1 MNFRTLNYI
10 TFGLS
15 VVLSILLLFFPEVI
29 FVIFG
34 VRGNESAYFI
44 SRRAAMFF
52 LGYAAIAFF
61 SRNSQPSECRQ
72 SIALGIALS
81 MMGFA
86 VLGLF
91 EFFRGFAGAGIF
103 LPIIV
108 ELFLSISYFSVWL
121 SDARMK
127 A

>member
-1 MNFRTLNYI
+1 M

-29 FVIFG
+29 FFIFG
-34 VRGNESAYFI
+34 VAGNESAYFI

-52 LGYAAIAFF
+52 WGYAAIAFF
-61 SRNSQPSECRQ
+61 SRNARPSESRQ
-72 SIALGIALS
+72 SIAFGIALS
-81 MMGFA
+81 MLGFA

-103 LPIIV
+103 LPMAV
-108 ELFLSISYFSVWL
+108 ELFLSISYFMVWL
-121 SDARMK
+121 SDGKMK

>member
-15 VVLSILLLFFPEVI
+15 VVLSICLLFFPELL
-29 FVIFG
+29 FFIFG
-34 VRGNESAYFI
+34 VEGNESAYFI

-52 LGYAAIAFF
+52 VGYAAITFF
-61 SRNSQPSECRQ
+61 SRNSQPSESRQ
-72 SIALGIALS
+72 SIAMGISLS

-103 LPIIV
+103 MPIIA
-108 ELFLSISYFSVWL
+108 ELFLSISYFTVWL
-121 SDARMK
+121 SGANMK

>member
-1 MNFRTLNYI
+1 MNFRMLNFI

-29 FVIFG
+29 FFIFG
-34 VRGNESAYFI
+34 VDGNESGYFI

-52 LGYAAIAFF
+52 WGYAAIAFF
-61 SRNSQPSECRQ
+61 SRNSQPSESRQ

-81 MMGFA
+81 MLGFA
-86 VLGLF
+86 VLGLY

-103 LPIIV
+103 LPIMV
-108 ELFLSISYFSVWL
+108 ELFLSISYFTVWL
-121 SDARMK
+121 SGIKMK
-127 A
+127 T